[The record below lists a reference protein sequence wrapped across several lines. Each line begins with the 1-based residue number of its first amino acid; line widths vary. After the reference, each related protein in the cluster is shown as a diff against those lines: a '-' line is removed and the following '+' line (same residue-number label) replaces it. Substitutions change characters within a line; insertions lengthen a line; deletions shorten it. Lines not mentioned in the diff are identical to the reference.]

1 MRATAFVLLSA
12 LALTTIFTDQG
23 SLTSVQLITLALL
36 QELRTVVLNYNVKI
50 YLSVYVLIDC
60 SNYKKLPPVKERVC
74 YAVYAPIH
82 VSDGKT
88 YSNDCYFCYEVKK
101 VLK

>member
-12 LALTTIFTDQG
+12 LALTTIFTDYLPHN
-23 SLTSVQLITLALL
+23 SAPALILTAH
-36 QELRTVVLNYNVKI
+36 
-50 YLSVYVLIDC
+50 IDC
-60 SNYKKLPPVKERVC
+60 SNYKNLPPVKERVC